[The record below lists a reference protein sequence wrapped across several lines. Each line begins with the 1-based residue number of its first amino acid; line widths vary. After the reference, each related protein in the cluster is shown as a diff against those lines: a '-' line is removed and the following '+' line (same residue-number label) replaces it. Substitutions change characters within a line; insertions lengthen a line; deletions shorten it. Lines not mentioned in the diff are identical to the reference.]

1 MIERVLLEI
10 LFFLIFLTALLV
22 VAPRRFWPILL
33 CAYLIRAA
41 LCFVHSYAWVLP
53 DSQFDAIRFESTAWL
68 WAQDAR
74 CLDDFTT
81 GSLLYSWIGSCVYVA
96 AGRTAVLL
104 QLINSFL
111 GTAIVLVA
119 MHTTQILTP
128 HGTSYRLVG
137 WLLAL
142 HPTMLLY
149 SAITM
154 REVAVVLPFVLSMYC
169 LVKWR
174 VYKMYRYGA
183 SSIFWIMLSQMF
195 HTGMIVGTML
205 VVSIVI
211 YYTVADHW
219 RRIARVRVAL
229 RDVNAVAGSVFVF
242 ALLVLAASI
251 MSGTG
256 HGLDKIQRLAT
267 EGVLEALSGWQIQVA
282 RGRASYLNE
291 LQPSGLVDLVLQAPL
306 RMLYFVTAPFA
317 WTISK
322 ARDVWGLVDGSF
334 LFVLLLLI
342 VRDLA
347 YSRLRGSEFRI
358 IRIIGVIAIIMMMG
372 FAMVTSNY
380 GTAFRHRAKFVPVLI
395 VVYAYGSS
403 MRRNRRDIQDSDYE
417 RSLQAT

>member
-1 MIERVLLEI
+1 M
-10 LFFLIFLTALLV
+10 IFLSALLV
-22 VAPRRFWPILL
+22 VAPRRFWPIIL
-33 CAYLIRAA
+33 CAYLIRAT
-41 LCFVHSYAWVLP
+41 LCFVHSYALILP

-74 CLDDFTT
+74 CIDDFTT
-81 GSLLYSWIGSCVYVA
+81 GSLLYSWIGSCVYVV

-119 MHTTQILTP
+119 MRTTQILIP
-128 HGTSYRLVG
+128 HETRYRLVG

-154 REVAVVLPFVLSMYC
+154 REVAIVLPFVLSMYW

-174 VYKMYRYGA
+174 VYKMYRYGVW
-183 SSIFWIMLSQMF
+183 SIFWILLSQMF

-229 RDVNAVAGSVFVF
+229 RDLNAVAGSVLVF
-242 ALLVLAASI
+242 ALLILAASI
-251 MSGTG
+251 MLGTG
-256 HGLDKIQRLAT
+256 YGLDKIQRLAT
-267 EGVLEALSGWQIQVA
+267 DGLLEALSGWQIQVA
-282 RGRASYLNE
+282 RGRASYLKE
-291 LQPSGLVDLVLQAPL
+291 LQPSGLLDLVLQAPL

-322 ARDVWGLVDGSF
+322 ARDVWGFVDGSF
-334 LFVLLLLI
+334 LFVLLYLI
-342 VRDLA
+342 VRDLTN
-347 YSRLRGSEFRI
+347 SRLRGSEF
-358 IRIIGVIAIIMMMG
+358 RIIGVIAIIMMMG
-372 FAMVTSNY
+372 FALVTSNY
-380 GTAFRHRAKFVPVLI
+380 GTALRHRAKFVPVLI

-403 MRRNRRDIQDSDYE
+403 VRRNKGDIQEADYE
-417 RSLQAT
+417 RPLKAT

>member
-1 MIERVLLEI
+1 M
-10 LFFLIFLTALLV
+10 IFLSALLV
-22 VAPRRFWPILL
+22 VAPRRFWPIIL
-33 CAYLIRAA
+33 CAYLIRAT
-41 LCFVHSYAWVLP
+41 LCFVHSYALILP

-74 CLDDFTT
+74 CIDDFTT
-81 GSLLYSWIGSCVYVA
+81 GSLLYSWIGSCVYVV

-119 MHTTQILTP
+119 MRTTQILIP
-128 HGTSYRLVG
+128 HETRYRLVG

-154 REVAVVLPFVLSMYC
+154 REVAIVLPFVLSMYW

-174 VYKMYRYGA
+174 VYKMYRYGVW
-183 SSIFWIMLSQMF
+183 SIFWILLSQMF

-229 RDVNAVAGSVFVF
+229 RDLNAVAGSVLVF
-242 ALLVLAASI
+242 ALLILAASI
-251 MSGTG
+251 MLGTG
-256 HGLDKIQRLAT
+256 YGLDKIQRLAT
-267 EGVLEALSGWQIQVA
+267 DGLLEALSGWQIQVA
-282 RGRASYLNE
+282 RGRASYLKE
-291 LQPSGLVDLVLQAPL
+291 LQPSGLLDLVLQAPL

-322 ARDVWGLVDGSF
+322 ARDVWGFVDGSF
-334 LFVLLLLI
+334 LFVLLYLI

-347 YSRLRGSEFRI
+347 NSRLRGSEF
-358 IRIIGVIAIIMMMG
+358 RIIGVIAIIMMMG
-372 FAMVTSNY
+372 FALVTSNY
-380 GTAFRHRAKFVPVLI
+380 GTALRHRAKFVPVLI

-403 MRRNRRDIQDSDYE
+403 VRRNKGDIQEADYE
-417 RSLQAT
+417 RPLKAT

>member
-1 MIERVLLEI
+1 M
-10 LFFLIFLTALLV
+10 IFLSALLV
-22 VAPRRFWPILL
+22 VAPRRFWPIIL
-33 CAYLIRAA
+33 CAYLIRAT
-41 LCFVHSYAWVLP
+41 LCFVHSYALILP

-74 CLDDFTT
+74 CIDDFTT
-81 GSLLYSWIGSCVYVA
+81 GSLLYSWIGSCVYVV

-119 MHTTQILTP
+119 MRTTQILIP
-128 HGTSYRLVG
+128 HETRYRLVG

-154 REVAVVLPFVLSMYC
+154 REVAIVLPFVLSMYW

-174 VYKMYRYGA
+174 VYKMYRYGVW
-183 SSIFWIMLSQMF
+183 SIFWILLSQMF

-229 RDVNAVAGSVFVF
+229 RDLNAVAGSVLVF
-242 ALLVLAASI
+242 ALLILAASI
-251 MSGTG
+251 MLGTG
-256 HGLDKIQRLAT
+256 YGLDKIQRLAT
-267 EGVLEALSGWQIQVA
+267 DGLLEALSGWQIQVA
-282 RGRASYLNE
+282 RGRASYLKE
-291 LQPSGLVDLVLQAPL
+291 LQPSGLLDLVLQAPL

-322 ARDVWGLVDGSF
+322 ARDVWGFVDGSF
-334 LFVLLLLI
+334 LFVLLYLI
-342 VRDLA
+342 VRDLTN
-347 YSRLRGSEFRI
+347 SRLRGSEF
-358 IRIIGVIAIIMMMG
+358 RIIGVIAIIMMMG
-372 FAMVTSNY
+372 FALVTSNY
-380 GTAFRHRAKFVPVLI
+380 GTALRHRTKFVPVLI

-403 MRRNRRDIQDSDYE
+403 VRRNKGDIQEADYE
-417 RSLQAT
+417 RPLKAT

>member
-1 MIERVLLEI
+1 M
-10 LFFLIFLTALLV
+10 LLV
-22 VAPRRFWPILL
+22 VAPRRFWPIIL
-33 CAYLIRAA
+33 CAYLIRAT
-41 LCFVHSYAWVLP
+41 LCFVHSYALILP

-74 CLDDFTT
+74 CIDDFTT
-81 GSLLYSWIGSCVYVA
+81 GSLLYSWIGSCVYVV

-119 MHTTQILTP
+119 MRTTQILIP
-128 HGTSYRLVG
+128 HETRYRLVG

-154 REVAVVLPFVLSMYC
+154 REVAIVLPFVLSMYC

-267 EGVLEALSGWQIQVA
+267 EGVLEALSGWQIPGSA
-282 RGRASYLNE
+282 RQGELLKRATTERVTRLSTAGAATYALLRDRAVRMDHLESKGCLGICRRE
-291 LQPSGLVDLVLQAPL
+291 LLVRV
-306 RMLYFVTAPFA
+306 
-317 WTISK
+317 
-322 ARDVWGLVDGSF
+322 
-334 LFVLLLLI
+334 
-342 VRDLA
+342 
-347 YSRLRGSEFRI
+347 I
-358 IRIIGVIAIIMMMG
+358 IPDC
-372 FAMVTSNY
+372 S
-380 GTAFRHRAKFVPVLI
+380 
-395 VVYAYGSS
+395 
-403 MRRNRRDIQDSDYE
+403 
-417 RSLQAT
+417 